1 MKVRGKFVTQNH
13 NVPKAA
19 MVSKRISV
27 REQVTLQS
35 TAWIPKAE
43 INKPMPL
50 LNLTLSIG
58 QDSSRITAFQTDE
71 LIICLEQVI
80 EFLKEHSET
89 MENTL
94 LSEIETWNAIHQ
106 AKKQALEEIREA
118 KRNKS
123 GKTVKLNPKTA

>member
-1 MKVRGKFVTQNH
+1 M
-13 NVPKAA
+13 P
-19 MVSKRISV
+19 
-27 REQVTLQS
+27 LQS

-58 QDSSRITAFQTDE
+58 QDSSRITAYQTEE

-80 EFLKEHSET
+80 EFLKEHSDT

-94 LSEIETWNAIHQ
+94 LSEIETWNAIHE